1 MLSNTFNIGNADELR
16 VKIWDILNSNE
27 GINNARQ
34 VFWIRFITLAST
46 ILLENIY
53 KKSLSFF
60 DDQINLEYIKTDY
73 ITDKHD
79 T

>member
-1 MLSNTFNIGNADELR
+1 MLSNTSNIGNADELR

>member
-1 MLSNTFNIGNADELR
+1 MLRNTSNIGNADELR

-34 VFWIRFITLAST
+34 VFCIRIITPAST
-46 ILLENIY
+46 VLLENIF
-53 KKSLSFF
+53 KNLLDFF
-60 DDQINLEYIKTDY
+60 DDQINLEYIETDY
-73 ITDKHD
+73 MTDKHD

>member
-1 MLSNTFNIGNADELR
+1 MLSNTSNIGNADELR

-46 ILLENIY
+46 ILLENIC